1 MVKIMPE
8 DEELLPMVDLKK
20 SAILVVGSTGTGKSS
35 TIQKCTGYRVRTGDG
50 HKAVTRNCDVY

>member
-1 MVKIMPE
+1 MPE

-35 TIQKCTGYRVRTGDG
+35 TIQKCTGYRVRTGGG